1 LKKDFLK
8 EQTSMPETMNRL
20 VLGIAIA
27 CVVLMTP
34 FVINDFIQGRIIIGL
49 FATVI
54 VAVFSLNAWSISK
67 DKRYYPNIILLGL
80 VPATIFFLTMS
91 IQKQGIIGILWS
103 YTAVV
108 FFYFI
113 LPGRKAWIANA
124 VLIIIIFPLA
134 WVTFDHALSSRI
146 VATLILVNIFS
157 GLFVSVIKTQHKSLE
172 KQAFTDTL
180 TGLLNRKLL
189 HETLQQA
196 INQNNRANIP
206 MTLVTFDL
214 DHFKKINDEMGHDA
228 GDLVLKDVAKLL
240 ENRLRMVDK
249 VFRIGGEEFLAFL
262 FNTDIEDGT
271 RIAEDIRTQVELLKT
286 LSGHTITVSAGVATL
301 TPNEDWQEWIKRS
314 DQNLYQAK
322 KIGRNRIVA

>member
-1 LKKDFLK
+1 M
-8 EQTSMPETMNRL
+8 Q
-20 VLGIAIA
+20 
-27 CVVLMTP
+27 
-34 FVINDFIQGRIIIGL
+34 
-49 FATVI
+49 
-54 VAVFSLNAWSISK
+54 
-67 DKRYYPNIILLGL
+67 
-80 VPATIFFLTMS
+80 
-91 IQKQGIIGILWS
+91 
-103 YTAVV
+103 
-108 FFYFI
+108 
-113 LPGRKAWIANA
+113 
-124 VLIIIIFPLA
+124 
-134 WVTFDHALSSRI
+134 
-146 VATLILVNIFS
+146 
-157 GLFVSVIKTQHKSLE
+157 

-262 FNTDIEDGT
+262 FNTDIEDGK

-286 LSGHTITVSAGVATL
+286 LSGHAITVSAGVATL

-322 KIGRNRIVA
+322 KRSQSCRSFLEVVSIG